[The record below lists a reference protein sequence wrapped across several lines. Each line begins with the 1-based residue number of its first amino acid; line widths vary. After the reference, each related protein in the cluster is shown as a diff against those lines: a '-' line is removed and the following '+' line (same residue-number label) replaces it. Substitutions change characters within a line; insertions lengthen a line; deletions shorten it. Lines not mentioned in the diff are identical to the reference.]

1 MSTVTVF
8 GAGAWGSTMA
18 QVLNDAGNDVLLWG
32 RSEDVIA
39 EINSAHTN
47 KKYLGSHELPLSLKA
62 TTDLAQAFA
71 HSHIYV
77 LAIPA
82 QQLRVTLQEWKP
94 FFSSDSIIV
103 STLKGI
109 EISTQMRMT
118 EVIED
123 VLGPHAI
130 ALITGPNLAD
140 ELVLRQPA
148 GAVAAAPTQE
158 LADQMRD
165 LFRTPYYRVYTDE
178 LVLRQPAG
186 AVAAAPTQELAD
198 QMRDL
203 FRTPYY
209 RVYTSVDVMGCE
221 LAGAIKSVIALA
233 VGISIGMGF
242 GENTQAMLI
251 TRGLNEVARLCAAH
265 GSDPLSAAGLA
276 GMGDLVA
283 SCGSPLS
290 RNRTFGE
297 VLGRTGSMAQASE
310 QVAKTVEGVA
320 SAGAVAEI
328 AHRVGIEVPVIEAVG
343 EIVSEQLTPAAALQ
357 KLMEITTKAE
367 NFIR

>member
-1 MSTVTVF
+1 MSKVTVF

-18 QVLNDAGNDVLLWG
+18 QVLSDAGNEVLLWG
-32 RSEDVIA
+32 RSVEVIS
-39 EINSAHTN
+39 EINSSQTN
-47 KKYLGSHELPLSLKA
+47 TKYLDTHVLPVNIVA
-62 TTDLAQAFA
+62 TTDISKAFA
-71 HSHIYV
+71 FSHIYV

-82 QQLRVTLQEWKP
+82 QQLRITLQEWKSN
-94 FFSSDSIIV
+94 FTTDSIIV

-123 VLGPHAI
+123 VLGPQKIAI
-130 ALITGPNLAD
+130 ITGPNLAD

-148 GAVAAAPTQE
+148 GAVAAAPTIE
-158 LADQMRD
+158 IA
-165 LFRTPYYRVYTDE
+165 E
-178 LVLRQPAG
+178 SI
-186 AVAAAPTQELAD
+186 
-198 QMRDL
+198 RDL

-209 RVYTSVDVMGCE
+209 RVYTSIDVMGCE

-297 VLGRTGSMAQASE
+297 VVGRTGSMAQARIK
-310 QVAKTVEGVA
+310 VAKTVEGVA
-320 SAGAVAEI
+320 SAGAVVEI
-328 AHRVGIEVPVIEAVG
+328 AHRVGVEVPVIEAVA
-343 EIVSEQLTPAAALQ
+343 EIVSEQLSPTAALQ

>member
-18 QVLNDAGNDVLLWG
+18 QVLSDAGNDVLLWG
-32 RSEDVIA
+32 RSKDVIA

-47 KKYLGSHELPLSLKA
+47 KKYLGKHELPLSLQA

-82 QQLRVTLQEWKP
+82 QQLRLTLEEWKP
-94 FFSSDSIIV
+94 FFSTDSIIV

-123 VLGPHAI
+123 VLGPRAI
-130 ALITGPNLAD
+130 AIITGPNLAD

-148 GAVAAAPTQE
+148 GAVAAAATQE
-158 LADQMRD
+158 LADR
-165 LFRTPYYRVYTDE
+165 
-178 LVLRQPAG
+178 
-186 AVAAAPTQELAD
+186 
-198 QMRDL
+198 MRDL

-209 RVYTSVDVMGCE
+209 RVYTSADVMGCE

-297 VLGRTGSMAQASE
+297 VLGRTGSMAQARK

>member
-1 MSTVTVF
+1 MSKVTVF

-18 QVLNDAGNDVLLWG
+18 QVLSDAGNEVLLWG
-32 RSEDVIA
+32 RSADVIS
-39 EINSAHTN
+39 EINGAHTN
-47 KKYLGSHELPLSLKA
+47 TKYLASHTLPENIKA
-62 TTDLAQAFA
+62 TTELKEAFDF
-71 HSHIYV
+71 SSIYI

-82 QQLRVTLQEWKP
+82 QQLRATLQEWKP
-94 FFSSDSIIV
+94 FFKSDSTIV

-123 VLGPHAI
+123 VLGAHKVAI
-130 ALITGPNLAD
+130 ITGPNLAD

-148 GAVAAAPTQE
+148 GAVAAAPTIE
-158 LADQMRD
+158 LA
-165 LFRTPYYRVYTDE
+165 E
-178 LVLRQPAG
+178 LI
-186 AVAAAPTQELAD
+186 
-198 QMRDL
+198 RDL

-233 VGISIGMGF
+233 VGISIGMGY

-297 VLGRTGSMAQASE
+297 VVGRTGSMAKARE
-310 QVAKTVEGVA
+310 DVAKTVEGVA
-320 SAGAVAEI
+320 SAGAVLEI
-328 AHRVGIEVPVIEAVG
+328 AHRVGIEVPVIEAVA
-343 EIVSEQLTPAAALQ
+343 EIVSEQLTPEAALQ

>member
-1 MSTVTVF
+1 MSKVTVF

-18 QVLNDAGNDVLLWG
+18 QVLSDAGNDVLLWG
-32 RSEDVIA
+32 RSPEVIT
-39 EINSAHTN
+39 EINTLHTN
-47 KKYLGSHELPLSLKA
+47 QKYLGNHVLPETLVATNSL
-62 TTDLAQAFA
+62 DDAFA
-71 HSHIYV
+71 FSEVYV

-82 QQLRVTLQEWKP
+82 QQIRATLEEWKSR
-94 FFSSDSIIV
+94 FSETCTIV

-118 EVIED
+118 EVIID
-123 VLGPHAI
+123 VIGMHKIAI
-130 ALITGPNLAD
+130 ITGPNLAD

-148 GAVAAAPTQE
+148 GAVAAAASLE
-158 LADQMRD
+158 LADQIR
-165 LFRTPYYRVYTDE
+165 E
-178 LVLRQPAG
+178 
-186 AVAAAPTQELAD
+186 
-198 QMRDL
+198 L

-209 RVYTSVDVMGCE
+209 RVYTSVDVQGCE

-233 VGISIGMGF
+233 VGLSIGMGY

-297 VLGRTGSMAQASE
+297 FIGRTGSIAEARKQMS
-310 QVAKTVEGVA
+310 KTVEGVA
-320 SAGAVAEI
+320 SSSAVLEI
-328 AHRVGIEVPVIEAVG
+328 AHRVGIEVPVIEAVAD
-343 EIVSEQLTPAAALQ
+343 IVSEKVSPQDALQ
-357 KLMEITTKAE
+357 RLMEITTKAE

>member
-1 MSTVTVF
+1 MSKVTVF

-18 QVLNDAGNDVLLWG
+18 QVLSDAGNEVLLWG
-32 RSEDVIA
+32 RSAEVIA
-39 EINSAHTN
+39 EINSSHTN
-47 KKYLGSHELPLSLKA
+47 KKYLQSHQLPDAIFA
-62 TTDLAQAFA
+62 TTNLDEAFNF
-71 HSHIYV
+71 SQIYI

-82 QQLRVTLQEWKP
+82 QQLRTTLQQWKSY
-94 FFSSDSIIV
+94 FGAECIIV

-109 EISTQMRMT
+109 EISTQFRMT
-118 EVIED
+118 EVIAD
-123 VLGPHAI
+123 VLGPHNVAI
-130 ALITGPNLAD
+130 ITGPNLAD

-148 GAVAAAPTQE
+148 GAVVAAPTIE
-158 LADQMRD
+158 LAEEI
-165 LFRTPYYRVYTDE
+165 RV
-178 LVLRQPAG
+178 
-186 AVAAAPTQELAD
+186 
-198 QMRDL
+198 L

-209 RVYTSVDVMGCE
+209 RVYTSIDVMGCE

-276 GMGDLVA
+276 GMGDVVA

-297 VLGRTGSMAQASE
+297 ALGRTGSMAQARE
-310 QVAKTVEGVA
+310 NVAKTVEGVA

-343 EIVSEQLTPAAALQ
+343 DIVSEQLTPEAAFQ

>member
-47 KKYLGSHELPLSLKA
+47 KKYLGTHELPLSLKA

-71 HSHIYV
+71 HSSIYV

-94 FFSSDSIIV
+94 FFASDSIIV

-130 ALITGPNLAD
+130 ALITGPNLA
-140 ELVLRQPA
+140 
-148 GAVAAAPTQE
+148 
-158 LADQMRD
+158 
-165 LFRTPYYRVYTDE
+165 DE

-297 VLGRTGSMAQASE
+297 VLGRTGSMAQARE

>member
-1 MSTVTVF
+1 MSQKVTVF

-18 QVLNDAGNDVLLWG
+18 QVLHDAGNDVLLWG
-32 RSEDVIA
+32 RSEEVVT

-47 KKYLGSHELPLSLKA
+47 QKYLDAHVLPSELKA
-62 TTDLAQAFA
+62 TSDLQAAFN

-82 QQLRVTLQEWKP
+82 QQLRPMLAEWKP
-94 FFSSDSIIV
+94 LVASDAIVV

-118 EVIED
+118 EIITEMWGVTK
-123 VLGPHAI
+123 VGV
-130 ALITGPNLAD
+130 ITGPNLAD

-158 LADQMRD
+158 LADIIRQ
-165 LFRTPYYRVYTDE
+165 LFRTPYYRT
-178 LVLRQPAG
+178 
-186 AVAAAPTQELAD
+186 
-198 QMRDL
+198 
-203 FRTPYY
+203 
-209 RVYTSVDVMGCE
+209 YTSTDVMGCE
-221 LAGAIKSVIALA
+221 LAGAIKSVIALS

-265 GSDPLSAAGLA
+265 GSDPLTAAGLA

-297 VLGRTGSMAQASE
+297 VLGRTGSMEITRQ

-320 SAGAVAEI
+320 SAGAVVEI
-328 AHRVGIEVPVIEAVG
+328 AHRVGVEVPVIESVAD
-343 EIVSEQLTPAAALQ
+343 IVNGALTPEQALQ
-357 KLMEITTKAE
+357 RLMEITTKAE

>member
-1 MSTVTVF
+1 MSKVTVF

-18 QVLNDAGNDVLLWG
+18 QVLSDAGNEVLLWG
-32 RSEDVIA
+32 RSAEVIA
-39 EINSAHTN
+39 EINSSHTN
-47 KKYLGSHELPLSLKA
+47 KNYLQEHILPESIMA
-62 TTDLAQAFA
+62 STDLAEAFTF
-71 HSHIYV
+71 SNIYI

-82 QQLRVTLQEWKP
+82 QQLRSTLVEWKGQ
-94 FFSSDSIIV
+94 FSNDCTIV

-109 EISTQMRMT
+109 EISTQFRMT

-123 VLGPHAI
+123 VLGPHKVAI
-130 ALITGPNLAD
+130 ITGPNLAD

-148 GAVAAAPTQE
+148 GAVAAAPTIE
-158 LADQMRD
+158 LAEQI
-165 LFRTPYYRVYTDE
+165 
-178 LVLRQPAG
+178 
-186 AVAAAPTQELAD
+186 
-198 QMRDL
+198 RDL

-209 RVYTSVDVMGCE
+209 RVYTSIDVMGCE
-221 LAGAIKSVIALA
+221 LSGAIKSVIALA

-297 VLGRTGSMAQASE
+297 ALGRTGSMAKAREFVS
-310 QVAKTVEGVA
+310 KTVEGVA

-343 EIVSEQLTPAAALQ
+343 DIVSEQLTPEAAFQ

>member
-1 MSTVTVF
+1 MSKVTVF

-32 RSEDVIA
+32 RSIDVIA
-39 EINSAHTN
+39 EINSTHTN
-47 KKYLGSHELPLSLKA
+47 KKYLGKHELPHTLQA

-71 HSHIYV
+71 HSDIYV

-82 QQLRVTLQEWKP
+82 QQLRLTLEEWRP
-94 FFSSDSIIV
+94 FFKADSIIV

-130 ALITGPNLAD
+130 AIITGPNLAD

-148 GAVAAAPTQE
+148 GAVAAAATQE
-158 LADQMRD
+158 LADQIR
-165 LFRTPYYRVYTDE
+165 E
-178 LVLRQPAG
+178 
-186 AVAAAPTQELAD
+186 
-198 QMRDL
+198 L

-221 LAGAIKSVIALA
+221 LSGAIKSVIALA

-297 VLGRTGSMAQASE
+297 VLGRTGSMAQARE

-328 AHRVGIEVPVIEAVG
+328 AHRVGVEVPVIEAVG

>member
-18 QVLNDAGNDVLLWG
+18 QVLSDAGNDVLLWG
-32 RSEDVIA
+32 RSKEVIA

-47 KKYLGSHELPLSLKA
+47 KKYLGSHELPLSLQA
-62 TTDLAQAFA
+62 TSDLAQAFA
-71 HSHIYV
+71 HSRIYV

-82 QQLRVTLQEWKP
+82 QQLRLTLEEWKP
-94 FFSSDSIIV
+94 LFSADSIIV
-103 STLKGI
+103 STVKGI

-118 EVIED
+118 EVIQD
-123 VLGPHAI
+123 VLGPRPIAI
-130 ALITGPNLAD
+130 ITGPNLAD

-148 GAVAAAPTQE
+148 GAVAAAATQE
-158 LADQMRD
+158 LADR
-165 LFRTPYYRVYTDE
+165 
-178 LVLRQPAG
+178 
-186 AVAAAPTQELAD
+186 
-198 QMRDL
+198 MRDL

-283 SCGSPLS
+283 SCGSPPS

-297 VLGRTGSMAQASE
+297 ALGRTGSMAQARE

>member
-1 MSTVTVF
+1 MKKVTVF

-18 QVLNDAGNDVLLWG
+18 QVLSDAGNDVLLWG
-32 RSEDVIA
+32 RSADVIA
-39 EINSAHTN
+39 EINGAHTN
-47 KKYLGSHELPLSLKA
+47 AKYLSSHTLPNNIRA
-62 TTDLAQAFA
+62 TTDLKEAFDF
-71 HSHIYV
+71 SDTYV

-82 QQLRVTLQEWKP
+82 QQLRTTLQEWKSY
-94 FFSSDSIIV
+94 FSADSTII

-123 VLGPHAI
+123 VLGPHKIAI
-130 ALITGPNLAD
+130 ITGPNLAD

-148 GAVAAAPTQE
+148 GAVAAAPTIE
-158 LADQMRD
+158 LA
-165 LFRTPYYRVYTDE
+165 E
-178 LVLRQPAG
+178 SI
-186 AVAAAPTQELAD
+186 
-198 QMRDL
+198 RDL

-209 RVYTSVDVMGCE
+209 RVYTSIDVMGCE
-221 LAGAIKSVIALA
+221 LAGAIKSVIALS

-297 VLGRTGSMAQASE
+297 VIGRTGSMQEARQ

-320 SAGAVAEI
+320 SAGAVVEI
-328 AHRVGIEVPVIEAVG
+328 AHRVGVEVPVIEAVA
-343 EIVSEQLTPAAALQ
+343 EIVSEQLSPAAALQ